1 MPKGTPLTPEQL
13 GRAAEVHARTG
24 SYTEAAREIG
34 APDPSTVRKALVRQ
48 GNPNRSQLNARAT
61 LAGILRGRNALA
73 SITAEVR
80 VRTRKGKRETPT
92 AEELLV
98 YARTLHFTVGRLVSL
113 VELALHERREK
124 LSRAKLRAEIDA
136 LKKGTLL
143 STEQILALLASL
155 PREEVLK
162 VIAALKA
169 RRDGAADASAP
180 PAAAAPLT
188 TTPGA
193 T

>member
-34 APDPSTVRKALVRQ
+34 APDPSTVRKALVRL

-155 PREEVLK
+155 VLK
-162 VIAALKA
+162 VIAALEA
-169 RRDGAADASAP
+169 RRDGASDASAA
-180 PAAAAPLT
+180 PASAAPSA